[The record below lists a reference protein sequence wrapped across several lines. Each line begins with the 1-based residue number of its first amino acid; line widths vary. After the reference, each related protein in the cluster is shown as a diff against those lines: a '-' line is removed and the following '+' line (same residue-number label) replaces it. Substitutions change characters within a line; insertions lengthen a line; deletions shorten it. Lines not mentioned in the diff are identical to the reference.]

1 MSKHVVSIKNIATRV
16 GLVEAETELPNGK
29 VVMALTWTPG
39 HLPRVFETCNK
50 LREELGVGK
59 SDVVII
65 DGGCPTW
72 LLPTVSHAFH
82 PTASAVRF
90 PQGGPDVVLPV
101 SGVQI
106 DGAGAGADIEFK
118 VEEGD
123 EFSLVTFNMTKN
135 EIDAPVTLASLVAPA
150 VTFGKAVRISGRGPI
165 AIAAA
170 LAEAYAHRVPSVAC
184 FQPGTGFVT
193 CISHDASRPMGTVEK

>member
-1 MSKHVVSIKNIATRV
+1 MSKHIVSIETIAARL
-16 GLVEAETELPNGK
+16 GLAKVETTLPNGK

-39 HLPRVFETCNK
+39 HLPRVFETCNQ

-59 SDVVII
+59 NDVVVI

-82 PTASAVRF
+82 PTSTAVRF

-106 DGAGAGADIEFK
+106 DGAGAGADVEFEVKEVDEYTLVEFK
-118 VEEGD
+118 
-123 EFSLVTFNMTKN
+123 MTKN
-135 EIDAPVTLASLVAPA
+135 EIDAVATLASFVAPV

-193 CISHDASRPMGTVEK
+193 CISHDAAKPMGTVEK